1 MKIIIIK
8 ILRIQNL
15 ISRLKDIY
23 IKESRGKK
31 TKAYDSYSH
40 FFRWATDRL
49 GKQGIICF
57 ITNSLFLDGSFFDR
71 FRKVISK
78 KFFHAYFLDQGDD
91 IRAISGIDGIFIREK
106 NTIFGKFYM
115 TGIVVSFLLK
125 DGQEKTVGNLIYYS
139 HLFPMHELR
148 ENKFQFLAAT
158 KFSKIDFENI
168 QADKNN
174 NWINLTDNDF
184 NNLLPIAD
192 KNTRLA
198 KSKTGEIAIFKVFI
212 LGIATNRYEWL
223 YDFDRQQLAEKIQ
236 FFCKFY
242 EHKKARWNQ
251 SNNKTVIND
260 FFDRKIKYTSE
271 L

>member
-1 MKIIIIK
+1 MNIIIIK

-57 ITNSLFLDGSFFDR
+57 ITNSLFLDGSFLDR

-106 NTIFGKFYM
+106 QND
-115 TGIVVSFLLK
+115 L
-125 DGQEKTVGNLIYYS
+125 
-139 HLFPMHELR
+139 
-148 ENKFQFLAAT
+148 
-158 KFSKIDFENI
+158 FEN
-168 QADKNN
+168 DY
-174 NWINLTDNDF
+174 
-184 NNLLPIAD
+184 
-192 KNTRLA
+192 
-198 KSKTGEIAIFKVFI
+198 KSREKGTMSVDGVDGLSYSRVPNKSAARNKSAQWKILIDQIKVPSFF
-212 LGIATNRYEWL
+212 L
-223 YDFDRQQLAEKIQ
+223 Y
-236 FFCKFY
+236 FFVF
-242 EHKKARWNQ
+242 
-251 SNNKTVIND
+251 
-260 FFDRKIKYTSE
+260 SE
-271 L
+271 SA